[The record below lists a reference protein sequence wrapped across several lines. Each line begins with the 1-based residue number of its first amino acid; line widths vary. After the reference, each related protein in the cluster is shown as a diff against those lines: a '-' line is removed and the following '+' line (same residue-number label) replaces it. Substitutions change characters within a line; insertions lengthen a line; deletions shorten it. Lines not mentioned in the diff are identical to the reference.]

1 MTMKRTISAIIALAL
16 AAGISA
22 QAEYYPAQPETAYVQ
37 SAQFAGS
44 ASISS
49 LKFGRIPTQI
59 CTGKPL
65 KPNVTVKDGAKT
77 LVLGKDYTVTY
88 TNNKGVGTASAVIKG
103 MGSYKGSKTLSFKIR
118 PAAPVLEI
126 TQSDK
131 TLTLS
136 WNKVRGAGGYQLY
149 YSVDGGE
156 YKRLAATGKTSYSI
170 IKPGARAGVFRFKVR
185 AYKKVNGKAVCGS
198 FSEVMIPGRAS
209 ENSLADD
216 GETFTILAMGSADII
231 ADGFAEYTGGRVN
244 VMYVDYPY
252 EKADYLKAVSSAD
265 DVDVILVGADD
276 VQELINTADVIA
288 PLSKL
293 GLEKGDFAQA
303 LPYTLAGG
311 TAADGTFMAACV
323 YPSPGAFVYR
333 TDLAQQYLGVTSPEE
348 MQELVKDWDAFAQTG
363 ERLGKASGGKTALV
377 SSLYGGM
384 FRAYIAEFGG
394 SWVKDGVLDMKQVEG
409 LLDFA
414 EKMRAGGVDARCTV
428 WTDEWFGA
436 IPDGRALGE
445 FVPSWG
451 LLEYEYSVLLHQFSD
466 GGKCSMA
473 VCEGPA
479 GWYWGGTYIAV
490 PERCDNAS
498 LARQFIEYACIN
510 EQSVQQ
516 LNLVEGDFVNNVK
529 AMSGI
534 DRRNSL
540 LGGQNEYPVL
550 IESAQRLGECGSS
563 VYDEAIAEAAL
574 TAVMRVLEDG
584 FPRDSALGE
593 FERALGG
600 RFPELKFG

>member
-1 MTMKRTISAIIALAL
+1 
-16 AAGISA
+16 
-22 QAEYYPAQPETAYVQ
+22 
-37 SAQFAGS
+37 
-44 ASISS
+44 
-49 LKFGRIPTQI
+49 
-59 CTGKPL
+59 
-65 KPNVTVKDGAKT
+65 
-77 LVLGKDYTVTY
+77 
-88 TNNKGVGTASAVIKG
+88 
-103 MGSYKGSKTLSFKIR
+103 
-118 PAAPVLEI
+118 
-126 TQSDK
+126 
-131 TLTLS
+131 
-136 WNKVRGAGGYQLY
+136 
-149 YSVDGGE
+149 
-156 YKRLAATGKTSYSI
+156 
-170 IKPGARAGVFRFKVR
+170 
-185 AYKKVNGKAVCGS
+185 
-198 FSEVMIPGRAS
+198 
-209 ENSLADD
+209 
-216 GETFTILAMGSADII
+216 
-231 ADGFAEYTGGRVN
+231 
-244 VMYVDYPY
+244 
-252 EKADYLKAVSSAD
+252 
-265 DVDVILVGADD
+265 
-276 VQELINTADVIA
+276 
-288 PLSKL
+288 
-293 GLEKGDFAQA
+293 
-303 LPYTLAGG
+303 
-311 TAADGTFMAACV
+311 
-323 YPSPGAFVYR
+323 
-333 TDLAQQYLGVTSPEE
+333 
-348 MQELVKDWDAFAQTG
+348 
-363 ERLGKASGGKTALV
+363 
-377 SSLYGGM
+377 M
-384 FRAYIAEFGG
+384 FRAYIAGLGG

-414 EKMRAGGVDARCTV
+414 EKMRAGGVDARCTT

-534 DRRNSL
+534 DRSNSL

-550 IESAQRLGECGSS
+550 IESAQRLGECGAS

-593 FERALGG
+593 FERALGD